1 MNATNGNSKEAVL
14 TWPRDRHRLFR
25 YTLFLAAAC
34 VLCALLP
41 ASSGVVAE
49 EPRLS
54 PMARFQG
61 EELYYSLE
69 FLGAQTARAALVMG
83 EVGAESEDEIIHIFG
98 LAETTGVAAMIFPLR
113 DTGSTNV
120 HAVSG
125 LPARKEV
132 ELDER
137 GEYRHYEVTF
147 DHGTYDASIVRQRG
161 DRTNRYHRA
170 VPSNTHDAFTWIYAV
185 RDQNLTPDTTYI
197 YFVFD
202 GWKLSRVHVTVLR
215 GHEEAL
221 VGDEFVRCRR
231 LSLFREVLSSS
242 RPLPFI
248 QETADLPPAM
258 WVQETQAGEQV
269 GELWISDDDRRLP
282 TQIVFQNELVSV
294 TARLASY
301 QPPSGGY

>member
-1 MNATNGNSKEAVL
+1 MNGKNVKTTTTLLGRPERNRHFFRATLV
-14 TWPRDRHRLFR
+14 
-25 YTLFLAAAC
+25 C
-34 VLCALLP
+34 VFCTFLP
-41 ASSGVVAE
+41 AAPGVVAD
-49 EPRLS
+49 EPQLS
-54 PMARFQG
+54 QMARFQG

-83 EVGAESEDEIIHIFG
+83 EVGAEGGEDNIHIFG

-120 HAVSG
+120 HAPSG
-125 LPARKEV
+125 LPANKEV
-132 ELDER
+132 VLDER
-137 GEYRHYEVTF
+137 GEYRRYQVSF
-147 DHGTYDASIVRQRG
+147 GHGAYDAAVIRTRG
-161 DRTNRYHRA
+161 ERTNRYHRA

-185 RDQNLTPDTTYI
+185 REQNLRPGTTFI
-197 YFVFD
+197 YYVFD
-202 GWKLSRVHVTVLR
+202 GWKLSRIHVTVLR
-215 GHEEAL
+215 GHEQAL

-242 RPLPFI
+242 PPLPFI

-258 WVQETQAGEQV
+258 WVQETRAGEQV

-294 TARLASY
+294 TARLASFR
-301 QPPSGGY
+301 PPSGGY